1 MQLQIEATQ
10 NLNRG
15 DQRIESKDHMWKPA
29 PIVGRDFVQ
38 REVEVNIPVSQQL
51 RNAQN

>member
-1 MQLQIEATQ
+1 MILGVCCIVHCVAVIKM
-10 NLNRG
+10 
-15 DQRIESKDHMWKPA
+15 IESKDHMWKPA